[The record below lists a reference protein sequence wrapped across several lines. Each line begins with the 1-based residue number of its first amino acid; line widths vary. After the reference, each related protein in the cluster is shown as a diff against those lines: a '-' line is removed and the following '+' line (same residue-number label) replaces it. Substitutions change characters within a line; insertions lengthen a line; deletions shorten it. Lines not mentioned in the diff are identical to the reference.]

1 MRSRTGSLGAVMKHA
16 GVPWADAE
24 AMRRRLQEK
33 ILDKA
38 FQVADIPVFKLVSGA
53 MSRFY
58 FNCKRVT
65 LDPEGMVLIGHL
77 IFERIKDLNIH
88 GIGGLTLGA
97 DPIANAV
104 AYTSW
109 IHGHPIQAFVVRKAQ
124 KEHGIPARI
133 EGNLREGDRVV
144 VVDDVITTGG
154 STIQAIR
161 ACKAAGLHVV
171 RAVVLVDRQE
181 MNGRENI
188 LQEVD
193 TVDALVLR
201 DDIMALHEARAA
213 GRPARGLPS

>member
-1 MRSRTGSLGAVMKHA
+1 MKLPNL
-16 GVPWADAE
+16 PWADTE
-24 AMRRRLQEK
+24 VMRRRLQEK
-33 ILDKA
+33 ILEQA
-38 FQVADIPVFKLVSGA
+38 FQVSDTPSFRLVSGA
-53 MSRFY
+53 VSRFY

-65 LDPEGMVLIGHL
+65 LDPEGLVLIGHL
-77 IFERIKDLNIH
+77 IFERIKDLSVR

-109 IHGHPIQAFVVRKAQ
+109 LYGHPVQAFVVRKAQ

-161 ACKAAGLHVV
+161 ACKEAGYEVV

-188 LQEVD
+188 LQEVPH
-193 TVDALVLR
+193 VDALILR
-201 DDIMALHEARAA
+201 DEIMALHEERK
-213 GRPARGLPS
+213 RQDL

>member
-1 MRSRTGSLGAVMKHA
+1 MTHP

-33 ILDKA
+33 ILEKA
-38 FQVADIPVFKLVSGA
+38 FQVADTPVFKLVSGA
-53 MSRFY
+53 VSRFY

-77 IFERIKDLNIH
+77 LFDKIKDLEIH

-104 AYTSW
+104 SYTSW
-109 IHGHPIQAFVVRKAQ
+109 IQGRPIQAFVVRKAE
-124 KEHGIPARI
+124 KEHGIPAHI

-154 STIQAIR
+154 STIRAIR
-161 ACKAAGLHVV
+161 ACKAAGLQVV

-188 LQEVD
+188 LEEVD

-201 DDIMALHEARAA
+201 DEILALHEAR
-213 GRPARGLPS
+213 RAREQGKGLPS